1 MKNEIFFLKQLIITA
16 SVLALMCM
24 PAIADENK
32 PLLMATTTSTD
43 NTGLLEYL
51 EPYFEDSTGIDLR
64 WTATGTGKALE
75 LGKNCDADVLLV
87 HAPEAEKKFV
97 KDGYGKNRRQI
108 MYNDFVIIG
117 PESDPA
123 GIDGKSVSE
132 ALAAIINKEAGFVSR
147 GDDSGT
153 HKKEL
158 ALWPAAGLKVPEKEK
173 WYIQTGQ
180 GMLPS
185 INIAAERSAYIMTDR
200 GTYIKYAHDQ
210 GGNPPLE
217 ILVEEDAALRNQYSV
232 IQVNSQNCQNVK
244 AEAARR
250 FSEWMAGQEAQD
262 LIGEF
267 KLMGKTLFI
276 PNAEK

>member
-1 MKNEIFFLKQLIITA
+1 MGIVIGVLKRLIPAA
-16 SVLALMCM
+16 SVFALLCV
-24 PAIADENK
+24 PAAAGDQGE
-32 PLLMATTTSTD
+32 LLMATTSSTD

-51 EPYFEDSTGIDLR
+51 EPYFEEESGIDFR

-75 LGKNCDADVLLV
+75 LGRNCDADVLLV
-87 HAPEAEKKFV
+87 HAPDAEKEFV
-97 KDGYGKNRRQI
+97 ENGYGKNRTQI

-123 GIDGKSVSE
+123 GIKGKSVSG
-132 ALAAIINKEAGFVSR
+132 AFSAIKEKGEGFASR

-158 ALWPAAGLKVPEKEK
+158 SLWEKADLQVPEKQN

-185 INIAAERSAYIMTDR
+185 INIAEERSAYIMTDR
-200 GTYIKYAHDQ
+200 GTYIKYAHER
-210 GGNPPLE
+210 GGTPFLE
-217 ILVEEDAALRNQYSV
+217 IMVGGDPVLRNQYSV
-232 IQVNSQNCQNVK
+232 IQVNPENCPNVN

-250 FSEWMAGQEAQD
+250 FSRWMAGKQAQD
-262 LIGEF
+262 LIGNF

-276 PNAEK
+276 PNAGQ